1 MSPIE
6 VPVDREQGMV
16 QEDEQIQ
23 ANAPAPIEPTP
34 AEADEAMLE
43 SVVPEPTLEQA
54 AQPAA
59 AQQSSYTVRNPNLL
73 LPSAVNYGGF
83 NNRTKTP
90 VEVSYDAGLL
100 FEVLARDNPIFQV
113 ISDELLGAK
122 QRGNIR

>member
-83 NNRTKTP
+83 GNRTKTP